1 MHIMRKKWG
10 IVLKALGISGVLL
23 VFRLIIDAL
32 NLDVITVNT
41 VISAFVGGA
50 IFTIA
55 IIFSGTLI
63 DFKESEKIPGDL
75 ASAIRNLYHDSRV
88 IQVGDIGLIKDF
100 QSHIKALMKVINT
113 NFRSNAWRQREITPA
128 IDVINDDICRLARKN
143 VPPQFIVKL
152 RTEISAVDRL
162 SNRIEVIMETSFIP
176 AAYAISELATAAS
189 IFVLL
194 FIKLDPFYEGLV
206 VFLVFAAVLIAL
218 NLLIRDMDNP
228 FEIGDDS
235 HADVDMEL
243 LWKLEEY
250 LKEKIPEK
258 EPDPSIREHTNM
270 VM

>member
-1 MHIMRKKWG
+1 MRMMWKKWG
-10 IVLKALGISGVLL
+10 IVLKALGICAILL
-23 VFRLIIDAL
+23 VLRLVVDAL

-63 DFKESEKIPGDL
+63 DYKESEKIPGEL

-88 IQVGDIGLIKDF
+88 VQVEDQTLVRDLQK
-100 QSHIKALMKVINT
+100 HTKALLHVINA
-113 NFRSNAWRQREITPA
+113 NFRSNAWRQKEITPA
-128 IDVINDDICRLARKN
+128 MDAVNDDICRLARAN
-143 VPPQFIVKL
+143 APPQFIVKL
-152 RTEISAVDRL
+152 RTEVSTIDRL

-194 FIKLDPFYEGLV
+194 FIRLETFFEGIV
-206 VFLVFAAVLIAL
+206 VFLVFAAVLISL

-228 FEIGDDS
+228 FEVGDDS
-235 HADVDMEL
+235 HADVDMDL
-243 LWKLEEY
+243 LWKLETY
-250 LKEKIPEK
+250 LDEKV
-258 EPDPSIREHTNM
+258 PDDSLDRHQA
-270 VM
+270 

>member
-1 MHIMRKKWG
+1 MRMMWKKWG
-10 IVLKALGISGVLL
+10 IVLKALGICVFLL
-23 VFRLIIDAL
+23 VLRVIVDIL
-32 NLDVITVNT
+32 NLDVITINT

-63 DFKESEKIPGDL
+63 DFKESEKIPGEL

-88 IQVGDIGLIKDF
+88 IQVENLTLVRDL
-100 QSHIKALMKVINT
+100 QSHIHILSHVINT

-128 IDVINDDICRLARKN
+128 MDAINDDISRLGRTN
-143 VPPQFIVKL
+143 VPAPLIVLL
-152 RTEISAVDRL
+152 RNEVSTIDKL

-194 FIKLDPFYEGLV
+194 FIRMDTFFEGLV
-206 VFLVFAAVLIAL
+206 VFLAFSALLISL
-218 NLLIRDMDNP
+218 NLLIKDMDNP
-228 FEIGDDS
+228 FEVGGDS

-243 LWKLEEY
+243 LWKLETY
-250 LKEKIPEK
+250 LDEKISTEK
-258 EPDPSIREHTNM
+258 GAGEPAELLK
-270 VM
+270 